1 MRVDGLFYHDK
12 FLLIH
17 LGCRVT
23 LLEVSNLMPSE
34 IIETDSYDRELFSEL
49 EDSSKELQDL
59 IGRGSNL
66 LPDFRSL
73 VLGLFACFYKLNVL
87 IIPGVGNDERFT
99 LGKMIIEMARSSG
112 TYKSLREETVLDGLK
127 SAAATLILGE
137 ELIKWV
143 KSDESIS
150 KKTLLREWE
159 ISAAVQS
166 QNEYEEQ
173 LKTWEEIDKAES
185 LENMN
190 NKKLRDVKK
199 NADFKLN
206 TVAGELKD
214 LIKEQKEILGQF
226 NKKIEEQI
234 QSSLAIARDIVE
246 EAEDKIRGW
255 GSSMGIPEEKAI
267 GKKLDL
273 ASKLI
278 RSEKLRKLSDM
289 VGSLKEEMLSSR
301 RKVWSKTGSE
311 AYNVSNG
318 RDLGRIIPSELLTL
332 SHKQL
337 RKDFMR
343 RFIEEKLLQY
353 CLRLEKGRGPLVV
366 CLDGSSSMSGDKEIW
381 SKAVCITLLD
391 YAKRQ
396 RRKFRVIVY
405 SSKGSPLKYFE
416 SRARNSW
423 GMSEDD
429 IIELAEYFPG
439 GGTDFQ
445 DPLDKAL
452 ELLNLSKFKR
462 GDVVFIT
469 DGECDVGDEWL
480 HGFLELK
487 HKLKFKI
494 YSVLIDLTGRESPAA
509 LKKFS
514 DRITTVSRLASK
526 DIKEVFISLD

>member
-1 MRVDGLFYHDK
+1 M
-12 FLLIH
+12 
-17 LGCRVT
+17 
-23 LLEVSNLMPSE
+23 SSE
-34 IIETDSYDRELFSEL
+34 IIETDSYDRKLFSEL
-49 EDSSKELQDL
+49 EGTSKELQNL
-59 IGRGSNL
+59 IDRGSNL
-66 LPDFRSL
+66 VPDFRSL
-73 VLGLFACFYKLNVL
+73 VLDLFASFFKLNVL
-87 IIPGVGNDERFT
+87 IISRDGSNERFT
-99 LGKMIIEMARSSG
+99 LGRMIIEMAHSSE
-112 TYKSLREETVLDGLK
+112 TYKSLREETVLDGFK
-127 SAAATLILGE
+127 SATATLILGE
-137 ELIKWV
+137 ELIKWI
-143 KSDESIS
+143 KSDEGIS

-166 QNEYEEQ
+166 YNEYEEQ
-173 LKTWEEIDKAES
+173 LKTWEEIDKAKS

-190 NKKLRDVKK
+190 NKKLRHEKK

-206 TVAGELKD
+206 AAEGELKD
-214 LIKEQKEILGQF
+214 LIKEQKEILAKF
-226 NKKIEEQI
+226 DKKIERQI
-234 QSSLAIARDIVE
+234 QSSLAIARDRVE
-246 EAEDKIRGW
+246 EAEDEITGW
-255 GSSMGIPEEKAI
+255 GSSMGIPAEKAL
-267 GKKLDL
+267 GKRIDL

-278 RSEKLRKLSDM
+278 KSEKLRKLSNM
-289 VGSLKEEMLSSR
+289 VGSLKEEMLTSR

-311 AYNVSNG
+311 VYNVSNG
-318 RDLGRIIPSELLTL
+318 SDLGRIIPSELLAL
-332 SHKQL
+332 SHKHL
-337 RKDFMR
+337 RKDFMK

-353 CLRLEKGRGPLVV
+353 YLRLEKGRGPVVV

-416 SRARNSW
+416 SRAGNRW
-423 GMSEDD
+423 GMSEND

-445 DPLDKAL
+445 DPLDKAS
-452 ELLNLSKFKR
+452 ELLSLSKFKR

-480 HGFLELK
+480 SGFLELK

-494 YSVLIDLTGRESPAA
+494 YSVLIDLTGRESPET

-514 DRITTVSRLASK
+514 DRITTVSRLTSK
-526 DIKEVFISLD
+526 DMKEVFISLE

>member
-1 MRVDGLFYHDK
+1 M
-12 FLLIH
+12 
-17 LGCRVT
+17 
-23 LLEVSNLMPSE
+23 SSE

-49 EDSSKELQDL
+49 EGTSKELQDL
-59 IGRGSNL
+59 IDRGSNL
-66 LPDFRSL
+66 VPDFRSL
-73 VLGLFACFYKLNVL
+73 VLDLFASFYKLNVL
-87 IIPGVGNDERFT
+87 IISRDGNNERFT
-99 LGKMIIEMARSSG
+99 LGRMIIEMAHSSG
-112 TYKSLREETVLDGLK
+112 TYKSLRDETVLDGFK

-137 ELIKWV
+137 ELIKWI
-143 KSDESIS
+143 KSDEGIS

-166 QNEYEEQ
+166 HNDYEEQ
-173 LKTWEEIDKAES
+173 LKTWEEIDKAKS
-185 LENMN
+185 LENMK
-190 NKKLRDVKK
+190 NKKLRHEKK

-206 TVAGELKD
+206 AVEGELKD
-214 LIKEQKEILGQF
+214 LIKEQKEILAKF
-226 NKKIEEQI
+226 DKKIEKQI
-234 QSSLAIARDIVE
+234 QSSLAIARDRVE
-246 EAEDKIRGW
+246 EAEDEIRGW
-255 GSSMGIPEEKAI
+255 GSSMGIPVEKAL
-267 GKKLDL
+267 GKKIDL

-278 RSEKLRKLSDM
+278 KSEKLRKLSNM
-289 VGSLKEEMLSSR
+289 VGSLKEEMLTSR

-311 AYNVSNG
+311 VYNVSNG
-318 RDLGRIIPSELLTL
+318 SDLGRIIPSELLTL
-332 SHKQL
+332 SHKLL
-337 RKDFMR
+337 RKDFMK

-353 CLRLEKGRGPLVV
+353 YLRLEKGRGPLVV

-381 SKAVCITLLD
+381 SKAVCMTLLD

-416 SRARNSW
+416 SKVRNSW
-423 GMSEDD
+423 GMSEND

-445 DPLDKAL
+445 DPLDKASV
-452 ELLNLSKFKR
+452 LLSLSKFKK

-480 HGFLELK
+480 NGFLELK

-494 YSVLIDLTGRESPAA
+494 YSVLIDLTGRESPEA

-514 DRITTVSRLASK
+514 DRITTVSRLTSK
-526 DIKEVFISLD
+526 DMKEVFISLD